1 MGKFVK
7 IRIGIVTWPGRLPLR
22 VAIRFFILSSSEVTP
37 GFLFIWVQVNFEK
50 HCMYEIKKTLSHL
63 GASFC
68 QGEGPGGILPPLEPG
83 PPLGGIG
90 PLSGPWTLSCN
101 GPFLSGVGPLSGMGP
116 LLSGPLGPLSLLIG
130 RLRSL
135 DDLEFGSSFLGLFAG
150 LWTFRGSFCFLG
162 ILYLLGSSGVNSFSF
177 SAYSFA
183 IIS

>member
-1 MGKFVK
+1 M
-7 IRIGIVTWPGRLPLR
+7 
-22 VAIRFFILSSSEVTP
+22 
-37 GFLFIWVQVNFEK
+37 
-50 HCMYEIKKTLSHL
+50 
-63 GASFC
+63 
-68 QGEGPGGILPPLEPG
+68 LPPLEPG

-162 ILYLLGSSGVNSFSF
+162 ILYWLLGSSGVNSFSF
-177 SAYSFA
+177 SAFSAFLA
-183 IIS
+183 FLIFLTSSRIEGGIGGVLPDLHCQKFFVK